1 MDTIFAL
8 ASARAKSGVAVIRI
22 SGPKAWDAGRTLCNS
37 LPPVRQAGLRTIR
50 RSNGELLDTAIVVA
64 YASGASF
71 TSEPTIEL
79 MVHGGVATIVAIESE
94 LDKLDGLRI
103 ARPGEFTRRA
113 LDAGQIDLTQ
123 VEALADLLDA
133 ETEKQRLQALRILQ
147 GGLGRLVAPWRHA
160 LISAASRIEA
170 SIDFADELIDDQNQ
184 AVLQLLRPVLDQ
196 MNSEIAGH
204 AMRSAIRSGFEIA
217 IVGPVN
223 SGKSTLL
230 NRLAGRE
237 AAITSSVA
245 GTTRDVIEV
254 RMDIGGFPVTFLD
267 TAGIRESRDPVERIG
282 IERGIERASNADLR
296 IMLLENQ
303 TARPPL
309 DMRESDIALVAKSD
323 LYPSVSD
330 GISGLT
336 GDGIDDLLMRIQAHL
351 SKHFADDGVTMRD
364 RHLRAIDAGAASLRS
379 AIDRLEGAEPAAE
392 LVAADL
398 RACIVAL
405 DMLIGK
411 VDVEDLLDDVFAS
424 FCIGK

>member
-1 MDTIFAL
+1 
-8 ASARAKSGVAVIRI
+8 
-22 SGPKAWDAGRTLCNS
+22 
-37 LPPVRQAGLRTIR
+37 
-50 RSNGELLDTAIVVA
+50 
-64 YASGASF
+64 
-71 TSEPTIEL
+71 